1 MEEAKNSSMNRII
14 KHSLM
19 ATNCFLLVL
28 GNIGGPLVSRLYFVH
43 GGRGLWLLS
52 LLETAG
58 FPILLLPLSLS
69 YLRRRQLDP
78 NARPLLITLPVAVP
92 CAFLGLVTGVVD
104 FLYAY
109 GLSFLPVSTSALLN
123 SSQLGFTALFAFL
136 IVGQRF
142 TPFRLNAVAL
152 LTAGAV
158 VLGLHAGGD
167 RPAGE
172 SKGRY
177 ATGFMLTV
185 GSAALN
191 ALVLPLVELTY
202 AKARQVITY
211 TLVMEMQFVM
221 GFSATAFSFAGL
233 LASKEFQAIPK
244 EAKAYGL
251 GEIKYYVVVV
261 FSAILWQCYC
271 LGAVGVIFCVHTL
284 LTGIICSMCIPVT
297 GFLGVVL
304 FREKF
309 SAEKF
314 VALAL
319 SLWGMASYTYGELLE
334 SKKKKKGDSHELALE
349 AQVA

>member
-78 NARPLLITLPVAVP
+78 NARPLLLTLPVAVP

-104 FLYAY
+104 FLYTY

-158 VLGLHAGGD
+158 VLGMHAGGD

-185 GSAALN
+185 GSARAERPRAAAGGADLREGE
-191 ALVLPLVELTY
+191 AGDHVHVGDGD
-202 AKARQVITY
+202 AVRH
-211 TLVMEMQFVM
+211 
-221 GFSATAFSFAGL
+221 GL
-233 LASKEFQAIPK
+233 LRHGVFFRGFACEQGVSGDSKGSQ
-244 EAKAYGL
+244 GL
-251 GEIKYYVVVV
+251 RAGGDQVLRRG
-261 FSAILWQCYC
+261 SLLCHT
-271 LGAVGVIFCVHTL
+271 LAVLLPRCRRRHLLRAHAAHRDHLLDVHTRDGL
-284 LTGIICSMCIPVT
+284 PRRRLVP
-297 GFLGVVL
+297 
-304 FREKF
+304 
-309 SAEKF
+309 
-314 VALAL
+314 
-319 SLWGMASYTYGELLE
+319 
-334 SKKKKKGDSHELALE
+334 
-349 AQVA
+349 